1 MAFDINRFSTNI
13 NTYGTLKT
21 SKFDINITP
30 PRMMLSM
37 GDMSNSIIRFRAEQI
52 DLPSISLDLTSVN
65 RYGIGPKQKF
75 ATNVSYP
82 ESVSISFLEVED
94 GMIQRCMLHWM
105 NSIFAFDRP
114 LYGITP
120 YVYVTQYKDDIAT
133 IIQVIQYTDDAK
145 IGNIIDILDAFPVN
159 LSVSP
164 LSWAE
169 TNTLVK
175 VKVEFAF
182 TEWRNPI
189 PCTEEVVSQ
198 SRETDTYREQ
208 KERNGILGSPPGE
221 GEFSPSSPITPPIS
235 ITPPAEIPTKKRPII
250 LP

>member
-30 PRMMLSM
+30 PSILLSL
-37 GDMSNSIIRFRAEQI
+37 GGMSNSIIRFRAEQI

-65 RYGIGPKQKF
+65 RYGIGPKQRF

-208 KERNGILGSPPGE
+208 KERNGILESFQ
-221 GEFSPSSPITPPIS
+221 GEFSPSLPITPPIS
-235 ITPPAEIPTKKRPII
+235 TTPPAEIPTKKRPII

>member
-30 PRMMLSM
+30 PRIMLEMGSM
-37 GDMSNSIIRFRAEQI
+37 SSNLIRFRAEQI
-52 DLPSISLDLTSVN
+52 NIPSVSLDLTSVN
-65 RYGIGPKQKF
+65 RYGIGPKQRF

-82 ESVSISFLEVED
+82 ETTSISFIEVEN
-94 GMIQRCMLHWM
+94 GLIQRCMIHWM
-105 NSIFAFDRP
+105 NAVFNFHQPDVRTR
-114 LYGITP
+114 LY
-120 YVYVTQYKDDIAT
+120 YLAQYKDYIT
-133 IIQVIQYTDDAK
+133 SIIEITQYTDDAR

-175 VKVEFAF
+175 VKVDFAF
-182 TEWRNPI
+182 TEWENPD

-208 KERNGILGSPPGE
+208 KERNGILESLP
-221 GEFSPSSPITPPIS
+221 GEFSPSLPITPPIS
-235 ITPPAEIPTKKRPII
+235 TTPPAEIPTKKRPII